1 MTKGKIL
8 EKKKDKIKVT
18 VLQFLII
25 SYTKKWKPEETYMKT
40 INGLKKKKM
49 VILKFSFYCK
59 YLSKMKTK
67 EISS

>member
-25 SYTKKWKPEETYMKT
+25 SYTKKWKPEETYMKI
-40 INGLKKKKM
+40 ING
-49 VILKFSFYCK
+49 
-59 YLSKMKTK
+59 K
-67 EISS
+67 EKR